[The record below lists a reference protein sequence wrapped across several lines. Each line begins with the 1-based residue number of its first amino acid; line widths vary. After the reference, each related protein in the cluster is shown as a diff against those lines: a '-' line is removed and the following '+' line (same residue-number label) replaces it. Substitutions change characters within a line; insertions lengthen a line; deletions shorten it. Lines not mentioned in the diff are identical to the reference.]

1 MWFGNPLFDGI
12 RIWKFRKIPQK
23 IPSNLSAEVVC
34 RWTTPNDKN
43 RKTRHISGFPM
54 SLQTLLNCY
63 LVPKAGLEPARPEGI
78 GF

>member
-1 MWFGNPLFDGI
+1 MSNVTNTGCMMFLFRVYG
-12 RIWKFRKIPQK
+12 RTGKGT
-23 IPSNLSAEVVC
+23 SEVQ
-34 RWTTPNDKN
+34 N